1 MRKAVR
7 ILSALVGTGVI
18 AACIVAWWGWGMLIV
33 ATVIFAMFLVSV
45 NMDLEDYWAHETF
58 NPEKKGVLVI
68 RFGWEIAPRET
79 G

>member
-1 MRKAVR
+1 MRKAIR

-45 NMDLEDYWAHETF
+45 NMDLEDY
-58 NPEKKGVLVI
+58 
-68 RFGWEIAPRET
+68 
-79 G
+79 